1 MAGSVLDSTKLVK
14 SIKRRAW
21 LPEDQKSFSV
31 EDFLE
36 IATEEIN
43 IGLMEQIMEARGDYL
58 VYFVDVPLVSGTFEY
73 PLPSRAHGSKLRDV
87 AVINPASGN
96 VIYELAQISI
106 DELSDYQTAY
116 NYGNY
121 FYMRNNF
128 VVLPN
133 SSGNSS
139 GYSLRMWFY
148 MRPNA
153 LVINSRGCTIEQ
165 VTTGTEIN
173 NIAPKSGTVTNIAVG
188 GIVTDAAH
196 GLTGGELLT
205 FSGTN
210 STPSLDGNHVITYID
225 ANTFSVDVA
234 VTVAGNTGNWDLAM
248 EVDIL
253 TLSAVPKH
261 FSVDEL
267 YDMCGSEAPTKI
279 IKYDMVPNSFN
290 ATLKQISFLT
300 GSVLSSN
307 VGDFLTTEQETIVP
321 NMPVE
326 YHPVIAQRV
335 AVYCLEAMGDNENLE
350 KASKKLAKM
359 ENAVLKIVQNRVEG
373 APKKIKNRHGTLNQ
387 TGWNSNGI
395 RSNRQGS

>member
-21 LPEDQKSFSV
+21 LPEDQKSFSA

-43 IGLMEQIMEARGDYL
+43 IGMMEQIMEARGDYL
-58 VYFVDVPLVSGTFEY
+58 VYFVDVPLVQDIFEY

-87 AVINPASGN
+87 AIIDPSNSQV
-96 VIYELAQISI
+96 VYELAQISI
-106 DELSDYQTAY
+106 DELSDYQAPY
-116 NYGNY
+116 NRTNGNF

-133 SSGNSS
+133 STGNAV

-153 LVINSRGCTIEQ
+153 LVIGSRGCNIQQ
-165 VTTGTEIN
+165 VTTGVEIN
-173 NIAPKSGTVTNIAVG
+173 NIAPKSGSVINVALG
-188 GIVTDAAH
+188 GIVTSTNH
-196 GLTGGELLT
+196 GLVGGELLA
-205 FSGTN
+205 FNGTN
-210 STPSLDGNHVITYID
+210 STPSLDGNRVITYID

-234 VTVAGNTGNWDLAM
+234 VTVAGNTGNWNLAL

-253 TLSAVPKH
+253 TLNSVPKH
-261 FSVDEL
+261 FSVDAL
-267 YDMCGSEAPTKI
+267 YDLCGAEAPTKI
-279 IKYDMVPNSFN
+279 MNYDMTPNGFN
-290 ATLKQISFLT
+290 ATLKQISFPL
-300 GSVLSSN
+300 GSVLSAN
-307 VGDFLTTEQETIVP
+307 VGDYLTTEQETVVP

-326 YHPVIAQRV
+326 YHPIIAQRV

-350 KASKKLAKM
+350 KARRKLAQM
-359 ENAVLKIVQNRVEG
+359 ENSVLKIVQNRVEG
-373 APKKIKNRHGTLNQ
+373 APKKIKQRHGTLNQ
-387 TGWNSNGI
+387 SGWNSSGI
-395 RSNRQGS
+395 WSKR